1 MNLPMSTGGGEG
13 GCSNEPFLCPLSRVI
28 AGTAV
33 RIKRLS
39 APANVTA
46 RLREMGFCEEQQ
58 IKLLSCHPN
67 NLICLVCN
75 ARLGLSAELADIIL
89 VEPLP
94 ATQDAE

>member
-1 MNLPMSTGGGEG
+1 MSLTTSDCDGES
-13 GCSNEPFLCPLSRVI
+13 GCSNEPYLCPLSRVI

-39 APANVTA
+39 APANVIS

-67 NLICLVCN
+67 LICLVCN
-75 ARLGLSAELADIIL
+75 ARLGLSAELAEIIL

-94 ATQDAE
+94 ATEPAE